1 MLALALGLY
10 AVAPNAAWVVA
21 ASALLGGTGAG
32 FFIASSAIIQRDAPA
47 ASRGRVMSIMQS
59 AMGISYGV
67 GLLFIGVI
75 GDATNLHFAFG
86 VGATLML
93 VGFGVLTLRSRHW
106 RTAVDGGRRPSVAMA

>member
-1 MLALALGLY
+1 
-10 AVAPNAAWVVA
+10 
-21 ASALLGGTGAG
+21 
-32 FFIASSAIIQRDAPA
+32 
-47 ASRGRVMSIMQS
+47 MSIMQS